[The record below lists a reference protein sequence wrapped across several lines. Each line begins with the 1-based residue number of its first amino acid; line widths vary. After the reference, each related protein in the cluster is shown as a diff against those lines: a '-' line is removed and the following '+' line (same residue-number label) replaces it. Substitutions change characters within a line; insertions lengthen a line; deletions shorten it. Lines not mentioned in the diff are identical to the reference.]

1 MEIILLIL
9 LLLVFLLPSFLM
21 MRKQRR
27 NQAEVQT
34 FQNALQ
40 PGDEV
45 VTVSGLHGSIVGIG
59 ETSVE
64 LEIAP
69 GVPVTVEKM
78 SVIRYQNTGMIGTAE
93 SAGSVGYTHP
103 EAQPDEQRGQHPAE
117 PPYLEDRDV
126 DGPDQPDTRR

>member
-1 MEIILLIL
+1 MEIILLFL

-34 FQNALQ
+34 FQNSLQ

-45 VTVSGLHGSIVGIG
+45 VTVSGLHGKVVGIG
-59 ETSVE
+59 EASVE

-78 SVIRYQNTGMIGTAE
+78 SVIRYRNTGMIGTAE
-93 SAGSVGYTHP
+93 SAGAVGYTHP
-103 EAQPDEQRGQHPAE
+103 EQADEERGQHPTE
-117 PPYLEDRDV
+117 PPYLDDRDV
-126 DGPDQPDTRR
+126 DGPDQPDSRR